1 LAVADTEV
9 RAGLHQALGLT
20 LARLKRSDGAIAE
33 LRRASELEPER
44 ARYTFVYAV
53 ALHSGGQTGNS
64 MTVLEQN
71 LGRHPSDRDTL
82 MVLISFH
89 RAAGHIDSA
98 LKIRAATGSDH
109 S

>member
-1 LAVADTEV
+1 
-9 RAGLHQALGLT
+9 LT
-20 LARLKRSDGAIAE
+20 LAHLKRSDGAIAE

-44 ARYTFVYAV
+44 APYTFVYAV

-71 LGRHPSDRDTL
+71 LGRHPSDRD
-82 MVLISFH
+82 
-89 RAAGHIDSA
+89 IDSA
-98 LKIRAATGSDH
+98 LKMRAATGSDH